1 METEELKQEINM
13 ELIKKPLKTPHHRI
27 NPITNLK
34 LFLRIL
40 FTRHS
45 RIFSVSL
52 LVFRLI
58 GIITVLVIFE
68 IAFFILL
75 SKIGS
80 EFYEIWILQA
90 FIINSCLLFIYSTL
104 QLGRSPIFRIFK
116 VISSLIMLI
125 ILSGLFILVSIY
137 FDALINLKIIL
148 GVSAAYYL
156 VNTYLLV
163 RYTKIKSHQIK
174 LKAAIMVLLI
184 YFSFSGIIFFVS
196 LTPRSIE
203 IKPKTEPE
211 LIFWCG
217 SSQLPDDPDILE
229 MCKKYNIAFM
239 PTIRESNVGNEE
251 YMNAYKNLI
260 AHEINLYFAIGGN
273 SDFFAH
279 LDNAKEFPSIYK
291 NISQW
296 FITEGIMNSPY
307 VTSFSIDAEPPDE
320 YTDALHNNDFLNT
333 FNYGYKNYPSQ
344 KEIADATDSLREF
357 AELIKDDGKKCG
369 MIQGYRFL
377 DNADQDGDMSL
388 FMRNI
393 YSLPIKWDFTIT
405 MLYRTNRLQYDETD
419 DDPPEFIVKAFSIFY
434 DAVIEGTKF
443 TTSELSFY
451 QNVAFEE
458 NSEDDLAKEHYI
470 FIGNFKR
477 EFKDTT
483 YIKDKQFF
491 MDLDI
496 CRHFKNE
503 KVFFYDL
510 KGFLSHYD
518 WEGIEELGKHI
529 LKKDKSYLEYS
540 TFKSVTFLTFYCG
553 LITIDIVAS
562 LEKNLT

>member
-13 ELIKKPLKTPHHRI
+13 ELIKKPLKTPHYRI

-34 LFLRIL
+34 LFLKIL

-90 FIINSCLLFIYSTL
+90 FIISSCLLFIYSTL
-104 QLGRSPIFRIFK
+104 QLGRSSIFRIFK
-116 VISSLIMLI
+116 VISSLLMLI
-125 ILSGLFILVSIY
+125 ILSGLCVLVSIY

-163 RYTKIKSHQIK
+163 RYTKKKSHQIK
-174 LKAAIMVLLI
+174 LKAALMVLLI

-196 LTPRSIE
+196 LTPRTIE
-203 IKPKTEPE
+203 INPKTEPE

-251 YMNAYKNLI
+251 YMDAYKNLI
-260 AHEINLYFAIGGN
+260 THEINLHFAIGGN

-279 LDNAKEFPSIYK
+279 LDNAEEFPSIYR

-296 FITEGIMNSPY
+296 FISEGIMNSPY
-307 VTSFSIDAEPPDE
+307 VSSFSIDAEPPDE
-320 YTDALHNNDFLNT
+320 YTDYIHNSDFLNA
-333 FNYGYKNYPSQ
+333 FNYGYKNYPEE
-344 KEIADATDSLREF
+344 KEITEATDSLREF
-357 AELIKDDGKKCG
+357 VELVKDNGKECG
-369 MIQGYRFL
+369 MIQGYQFL
-377 DNADQDGDMSL
+377 DNADQDGDISL

-419 DDPPEFIVKAFSIFY
+419 DELPEFMIKAISIYY

-458 NSEDDLAKEHYI
+458 NFEDDLAKEHYI

-483 YIKDKQFF
+483 YIKDKQFYK
-491 MDLDI
+491 DLDI
-496 CRHFKNE
+496 CRHFKHE

-510 KGFLSHYD
+510 KGFLFHYG
-518 WEGIEELGKHI
+518 WEGIERLGMHI
-529 LKKDKSYLEYS
+529 QQKDKSYLKYS
-540 TFKSVTFLTFYCG
+540 TYKSVTFLSFYCG
-553 LITIDIVAS
+553 LIIIDLLVS
-562 LEKNLT
+562 LERDLI